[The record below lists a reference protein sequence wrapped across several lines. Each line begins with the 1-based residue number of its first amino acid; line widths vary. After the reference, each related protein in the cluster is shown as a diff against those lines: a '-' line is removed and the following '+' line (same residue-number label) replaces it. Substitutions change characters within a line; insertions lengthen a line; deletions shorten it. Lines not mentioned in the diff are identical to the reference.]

1 MDKKLVHIHTTEGS
15 LNADLLRIFLESHGI
30 QVLVSQE
37 SAGAAYG
44 LTIGR
49 LGIARFYVPA
59 DQEQEAKALLA
70 ALERGE
76 FSLPEEENPPAE
88 NDEENLMEA

>member
-1 MDKKLVHIHTTEGS
+1 MGKKLVHIHTAEGS
-15 LNADLLRIFLESHGI
+15 LNADLLRIFLEAHGV

-59 DQEQEAKALLA
+59 DQEPAAKALLA

-76 FSLPEEENPPAE
+76 FSLPDDESLPAE
-88 NDEENLMEA
+88 KDEDNQMEE